1 MIDFFRGD
9 ENGKFDIPAMID
21 YVLEKTGQEKLHYV
35 GHSMG
40 TTGFMVTMN
49 YKPEYADK
57 VKMANLLAPV
67 AYVENMQS
75 PLRLIAP
82 FTDEIEVCDGAT
94 YLQKNRIAKC

>member
-1 MIDFFRGD
+1 
-9 ENGKFDIPAMID
+9 MID
-21 YVLEKTGQEKLHYV
+21 YVLEKTKQEKIHYV

-75 PLRLIAP
+75 PIRIIAP
-82 FTDEIEVCDGAT
+82 FTDEIEVGDSRT
-94 YLQKNRIAKC
+94 YLKRRFNARV